1 MSNKAWRLLLLLPI
15 SIGLISCAA
24 LKESIKKPEVSV
36 QQVKVTGVT
45 LSGMDVAFVLRVK
58 NSNPIGIT
66 LEGLSYKLDIE
77 EKNLLKGKTG
87 QKLKVAAN
95 GSSTLTLPLS
105 LAYKEMFDGASAL
118 VKQDKVRYAL
128 GGDIDFGLFRLPYKT
143 SGTLD
148 IPSLPKVSIGK
159 LGIKRVTLS
168 GIDLE
173 VGLDLKNSN
182 RFPLRMEGV
191 DYNLKVANATVAR
204 GKSLAP
210 ISLGAGKQGRMVLGM
225 SLGYR
230 ELGGVISRLKG
241 GGKVPVL
248 FDGNVNVPGLGKL
261 PLRWSGSVSVG
272 R

>member
-1 MSNKAWRLLLLLPI
+1 MSFKLWHSSLLLLAA
-15 SIGLISCAA
+15 IGLTSCAA

-36 QQVKVTGVT
+36 QKVNVTGIT
-45 LSGMDVAFVLRVK
+45 LKGMDVAFVLGVK
-58 NSNPIGIT
+58 NPNPLGIT

-77 EKNLLKGKTG
+77 DKPLLKGKSG
-87 QKLKVAAN
+87 QKLKLAAN
-95 GSSTLTLPLS
+95 GSSSLTLPLS

-128 GGDIDFGLFRLPYKT
+128 GGDIDFGLFKIPYKT

-168 GIDLE
+168 GMEIE
-173 VGLDLKNSN
+173 IGLDLKNNN
-182 RFPLRMEGV
+182 RFPLRLEGI
-191 DYNLKVANATVAR
+191 DYDLKVANATIAR

-210 ISLGAGKQGRMVLGM
+210 VNLGAGKQGRLVLGM
-225 SLGYR
+225 SLGYG
-230 ELGGVISRLKG
+230 ELSSVIGRLKG
-241 GGKVPVL
+241 GGKVPVA
-248 FDGNVNVPGLGKL
+248 FDGRMKVPGLGDV
-261 PLRWSGSVSVG
+261 PLRWSGSVSIG